1 MLKDHSLTGVVL
13 FFVYFAQFINL
24 FCAICTKH
32 KLYIAFLLCQM
43 PKCDKIILKEGATK
57 LHKKKEG
64 KKLAINTK
72 DIIKKFIKTEFPGK
86 EVKKLTHQLREA
98 ISDDDKL
105 IYSKTKKY
113 EWKIKG
119 DRTIIYSLEYEEPKL
134 VCDINT
140 FRFLNLVKAYTEG
153 I

>member
-1 MLKDHSLTGVVL
+1 
-13 FFVYFAQFINL
+13 
-24 FCAICTKH
+24 
-32 KLYIAFLLCQM
+32 M